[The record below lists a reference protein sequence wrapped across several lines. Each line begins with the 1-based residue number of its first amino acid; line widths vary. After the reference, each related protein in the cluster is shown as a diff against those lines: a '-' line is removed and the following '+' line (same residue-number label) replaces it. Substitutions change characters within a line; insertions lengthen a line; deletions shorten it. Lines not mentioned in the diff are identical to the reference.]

1 MHQLLAF
8 AQHPF
13 LIPLY
18 GQDVLAAQFSFL
30 VFLTWL
36 SRLPELQHMM
46 PELLNLYL
54 SKSVCPHLLSS
65 HTASPGL

>member
-1 MHQLLAF
+1 MDQLIALGH
-8 AQHPF
+8 HPF

-36 SRLPELQHMM
+36 SRMPELHHMM
-46 PELLNLYL
+46 SELLNLYMN
-54 SKSVCPHLLSS
+54 KSIFPHLLFS
-65 HTASPGL
+65 HTSSPGL

>member
-1 MHQLLAF
+1 MHQLIAVGH
-8 AQHPF
+8 QPF

-18 GQDVLAAQFSFL
+18 GQDVLSARFAFL

-36 SRLPELQHMM
+36 SSLPELWHMM

-54 SKSVCPHLLSS
+54 SKSI
-65 HTASPGL
+65 